1 MAGVRVYELARDLG
15 VPSKNLIE
23 ELRNQGIEV
32 KSHMSTMDEETA
44 GLVLD
49 LYRPQETAI
58 VTAPPPTE
66 SPVMPSPILVQPAP
80 YTVELP
86 SLNPQ
91 PEPTAMI
98 VRLPEAITVKDFAD
112 SVHLKSKDVLMQRMS
127 LRTVASINTV
137 IGLDLANPVAH
148 KLGRDV
154 PLVSEEETIERPED
168 SAETGDLQPRA

>member
-49 LYRPQETAI
+49 LYRPQETTI
-58 VTAPPPTE
+58 VAPPPPIE
-66 SPVMPSPILVQPAP
+66 SPAMSSHILVQPTP
-80 YTVELP
+80 HLVEFP
-86 SLNPQ
+86 PPIPQ

-98 VRLPEAITVKDFAD
+98 VRLPEALTVKDFAD
-112 SVHLKSKDVLMQRMS
+112 TLHLKTKDVLMQLMS
-127 LRTVASINTV
+127 LGTVASINTV
-137 IGLDLANPVAH
+137 IGLDLAHTVAQ
-148 KLGRDV
+148 KLGKDV
-154 PLVSEEETIERPED
+154 LLIS
-168 SAETGDLQPRA
+168 

>member
-49 LYRPQETAI
+49 LYRPQKTTI
-58 VTAPPPTE
+58 VAPPPTE
-66 SPVMPSPILVQPAP
+66 SPVMSSHVLVQPTP
-80 YTVELP
+80 HPVEFP
-86 SLNPQ
+86 PPIPQ

-98 VRLPEAITVKDFAD
+98 VHLPEALTVKDFAD
-112 SVHLKSKDVLMQRMS
+112 TLHLKTKDVLMQLMS
-127 LRTVASINTV
+127 LGTVASINTV
-137 IGLDLANPVAH
+137 IGLDLANTVAQ

-154 PLVSEEETIERPED
+154 LLVSEEETPERPED
-168 SAETGDLQPRA
+168 SAETGDLEPR

>member
-49 LYRPQETAI
+49 LYRSQKTTS
-58 VTAPPPTE
+58 VAPPPTE
-66 SPVMPSPILVQPAP
+66 SPAMSSHVFVQPTP
-80 YTVELP
+80 HSVEFP
-86 SLNPQ
+86 PPIPQ

-98 VRLPEAITVKDFAD
+98 VRLPEALTVKDVAD
-112 SVHLKSKDVLMQRMS
+112 TLHLKTKDVLMQ
-127 LRTVASINTV
+127 
-137 IGLDLANPVAH
+137 
-148 KLGRDV
+148 
-154 PLVSEEETIERPED
+154 
-168 SAETGDLQPRA
+168 